1 MKYQTFFGYLTLSCI
16 LILTPVKLGLARTN
30 NGFQLA
36 QNSDDFFQECFRNSK
51 NQNQSDMTYCAQLEY
66 RELDNKLNQVYQQ
79 LRSQLPNASKQ
90 LLADAQVAWISF
102 RDKEWVF
109 SLSTMRLGTGGSM
122 YPSMKASFY
131 SDSTKKRT
139 VELQSYV
146 RGQALPPSSGNYQA
160 VDRRLN
166 QVYQQVRSS
175 VGARQQLQSAQIAWI
190 EFRDA
195 SCQFE
200 SARFSTSDNACLTRL
215 AEQRIERLSRLLPRN
230 R

>member
-1 MKYQTFFGYLTLSCI
+1 MLNQQS
-16 LILTPVKLGLARTN
+16 
-30 NGFQLA
+30 
-36 QNSDDFFQECFRNSK
+36 NSHRNSK
-51 NQNQSDMTYCAQLEY
+51 NQNQADMTRCAQLDYQQADET
-66 RELDNKLNQVYQQ
+66 LNQVYQQ

-90 LLADAQVAWISF
+90 LLKDAQLAWISF

-109 SLSTMRLGTGGSM
+109 NLSTMARVSAGGSM
-122 YPSMKASFY
+122 YPGIKASFY

-175 VGARQQLQSAQIAWI
+175 VAEPQKLQSAQIAWI

-200 SARFSTSDNACLTRL
+200 SDRFSTSDSACLTRL